1 MNLFYL
7 RDIRFIQN
15 ALKNVDKKFMKY
27 VFGFA
32 ANDGMDMNNGVAAIL
47 KESYKA

>member
-1 MNLFYL
+1 MNLFNL

-32 ANDGMDMNNGVAAIL
+32 ANYGLDMNNGVAAIL